1 MKKTIALLLAAAGMA
16 MGATKVDL
24 TGKWTDNV
32 ADISNVTFSGGEAS
46 FILTLNSD
54 ALRAWMGN
62 ETKVNTPIGYLSGT
76 NTQNKLTQAGA
87 SLYDTSSQD
96 GITAWRYNEMYKDNS
111 TGGNSYQGKVI
122 SLNDLVT
129 GGIDFTYAVYVCN
142 INTSSNYS
150 KVVSN
155 LYFLDNELDIIGDYY
170 TSGSATLGSTF
181 MKDMAYNSF
190 TINPT
195 YVNSDYVALYNGLL
209 VGEEDVSTDQE
220 VQLAAIKEMLPK
232 GSGDSVPEPATATL
246 SLLALAGLAA
256 RRRRR

>member
-54 ALRAWMGN
+54 ALRAWMID
-62 ETKVNTPIGYLSGT
+62 ETRVDTPIGYLSGT
-76 NTQNKLTQAGA
+76 NTQNMLTQVGA
-87 SLYDTSSQD
+87 SLYDTSRQD
-96 GITAWRYNEMYKDNS
+96 GIIPWRYNEWYKDNAS
-111 TGGNSYQGKVI
+111 GGNNYQGNVI

-142 INTSSNYS
+142 IYTSSTSS

-209 VGEEDVSTDQE
+209 VGEDGKDQE

-256 RRRRR
+256 RRRRK